1 MENEKLLEGELYE
14 VKVDAKSPQG
24 DGIGKVNDQIILIKN
39 FKTRLGKKYKVKI
52 TKVHD
57 AFAYAEPAE
66 SSKYFIG
73 NGGLLIES

>member
-1 MENEKLLEGELYE
+1 MESDGLTEGELYD
-14 VKVDAKSPQG
+14 VKVSAKNPEG
-24 DGIGKVNDQIILIKN
+24 EGIGRINDCIVLIKN
-39 FKTRLGKKYKVKI
+39 SKTRLGKTYKVKI

-57 AFAYAEPAE
+57 TFVYAEPAE